1 MAVLIHG
8 GPRLMVTEPNL
19 LPKVALGRHSSS
31 ESINLENYR
40 SWVGDQLIDEIRALS
55 KSLQGLRICQINAT
69 AAGGGVAEL
78 LSRLIPVHLNLGI
91 KTDWRLIYGDKD
103 FFAIT
108 KSFHNALQ
116 GGELNLTAEAK
127 RAYLERNRMSAEML
141 PDDYDVFIVHDP
153 QPLALRHFKDLQR
166 ARKWIWRCH
175 IDSSQPN
182 AEVWEFL
189 RPFVQEYDAAVFT
202 MKAFV
207 PADLELSEVIF
218 IPPAID
224 PVSTKNMELPPEV
237 YRHAIGEMGI
247 DLRRPLL
254 LQVSRFD
261 PWKDPLGVIRA
272 YQLAKEKMPEIQL
285 AMVGAMAGDDPQGWE
300 ILEKINEEAAKDSD
314 LYVFTNMTGVGN
326 MEVNAFQRSANV
338 VLQKSIREG
347 FGLVVAEAFWKA
359 KAVVAGRAGGI
370 PMQFPAGYEDY
381 LVESAE
387 DCAKRVLFLLEN
399 PNIAEAFGRAGQAKI
414 RTEFL
419 LPRLIRD
426 ELKLLKDVVG

>member
-1 MAVLIHG
+1 VS
-8 GPRLMVTEPNL
+8 N
-19 LPKVALGRHSSS
+19 
-31 ESINLENYR
+31 
-40 SWVGDQLIDEIRALS
+40 DLIDEIRQLGED
-55 KSLQGLRICQINAT
+55 LRGLRVCEINAT

-78 LSRLIPVHLNLGI
+78 LSRLIPVYLALGI
-91 KTDWRLIYGDKD
+91 ATDWRLIYGDKD

-116 GGELNLTAEAK
+116 GAELRLTSKA
-127 RAYLERNRMSAEML
+127 RQAYLDHNQKSAEML
-141 PDDYDVFIVHDP
+141 QEDYDVFVVHDP
-153 QPLALRHFKDLQR
+153 QPAALRHFKDPQHKR
-166 ARKWIWRCH
+166 RWIWRCH
-175 IDSSQPN
+175 IDSSQPSG
-182 AEVWEFL
+182 EVWEFL
-189 RPFVQEYDAAVFT
+189 RPYVQEYDAVVFT
-202 MKAFV
+202 MKAFR
-207 PADLELSEVIF
+207 PANLQLDRVVV

-224 PVSTKNMELPPEV
+224 PLSTKNMDLPDEIC
-237 YRHAIGEMGI
+237 RRAIAEMGI
-247 DLRRPLL
+247 DVHRPLL

-272 YQLAKEKMPEIQL
+272 YQLAKEEMPDVQL

-300 ILEKINEEAAKDSD
+300 ILEKINAEAVKDPD

-326 MEVNAFQRSANV
+326 MEVNVFQRTADV

-347 FGLVVAEAFWKA
+347 FGLVVAEAFWKGRP
-359 KAVVAGRAGGI
+359 VVAGHAGGI

-387 DCAKRVLFLLEN
+387 DCAAKLLVLLEN
-399 PNIAEAFGRAGQAKI
+399 PNIAEGFGHAGQAKI

-426 ELKLLKDVVG
+426 ELRLLKDIVG